1 MKYYNKEN
9 RRQPMS
15 KRLVII
21 DGNSLINR
29 AFFAIQQR
37 LTNKDGV
44 PTNAVY
50 GFLNMLFKVIEDYQP
65 EFLSVAFDMKAPTF
79 RHSAYSDY
87 KGTRKGM
94 PDELAVQMPILKEIL
109 DAMNIHRTEL
119 SGFEADD
126 LIGTIAK
133 HFGNKGHEVLILTGD
148 KDALQLADEQITVLI
163 TRQGI
168 SNIDVMTPQKI
179 QEDFELTPMQIIDL
193 KGLSGDTS
201 DNIPGIPSIGPKTA
215 TKLLKQF
222 QSVEGLIEGVAQIEN
237 KRIRELVIEYAHQ
250 AMMSKKLATIEIN
263 VPLEFD
269 EDDFKY
275 DKPDVKELVSLFKL
289 YELKSF
295 IPRISAEPLEVKRP
309 ELRMNIIDQ
318 ALELPLYVET
328 LLKEAAI
335 GIYILND
342 KRNVRADEPVGLGI
356 ATGEGESYYFNFE
369 QYSFND
375 FAAYYGDWL
384 FDEKLSICGY
394 DLKKE
399 WLIAFSHG
407 KHFYGSLFDGFIA
420 HYLLASGKSG
430 YTIEDSCSD
439 YLGLTISSEEE
450 VIGKGAKQIKMADLP
465 IAEAGQYA
473 CERAYASL
481 LLEKP
486 LREKMKEESL
496 ETLFNDVEMPLVEVL
511 SSMEYEGFN
520 IDQDELAQINEAV
533 TLKIVEIEKDIFAF
547 VEQPFN
553 LNSPKQLGEIL
564 FEKLGLAH
572 GKKTK
577 TGYSTSVDV
586 LEKLMDAHPIVPLIL
601 EYRTYAKLKSTYLDG
616 LKAVINP
623 NTLKIHSSLNQT
635 VAVTGRLSST
645 EPNLQNIPVRI
656 PLGRRIRKVFI
667 PTKGNVLVDADYSQI
682 ELRILAHYSGDPN
695 LIKAFKE
702 GLDIHTIT
710 ASQVFNMPLDKVTSL
725 ERGRA
730 KAVNFG
736 IVYGMSDFGL
746 SENLGIPRKT
756 AKLYIDSYFENY
768 PNVKSF
774 MEGAIEACRDQGY
787 VTTLLGRRRYIPDIQ
802 ASNFQVRS
810 FAERTAMNTPIQGSA
825 ADLIKLA
832 MILVYRELEERQLK
846 SRLILQVHDEL
857 IVDTLPEEL
866 EVVTDIVKR
875 NMEEAMSLLVP
886 MLVEIHSG
894 PSWYETK

>member
-1 MKYYNKEN
+1 
-9 RRQPMS
+9 MS
-15 KRLVII
+15 KRLIII

-65 EFLSVAFDMKAPTF
+65 DYLSVAFDMKAPTF
-79 RHSAYSDY
+79 RHTAFSDY

-133 HFGNKGHEVLILTGD
+133 HFGSHGHEVMVLTGD

-163 TRQGI
+163 TKQGI

-179 QEDFELTPMQIIDL
+179 VEDYELTPAQIIDL

-215 TKLLKQF
+215 TKLLKQYH
-222 QSVEGLIEGVAQIEN
+222 SVEQLIEEVDTIEN
-237 KRIRELVIEYAHQ
+237 KRIRELVVEYAHQ
-250 AMMSKKLATIEIN
+250 AMMSKRLATIEVN
-263 VPLEFD
+263 VPLELV
-269 EDDFKY
+269 EEDFKF
-275 DKPDVKELVSLFKL
+275 DQPNTKALVDLLML

-295 IPRISAEPLEVKRP
+295 IPRISTEALEVKKP
-309 ELRMNIIDQ
+309 EMKIVCIDQ
-318 ALELPLYVET
+318 ALELALYMES
-328 LLKEAAI
+328 LSKHKSI
-335 GIYILND
+335 GLFILND
-342 KRNVRADEPVGLGI
+342 KSNVRTDEPTGLAI
-356 ATGEGESYYFNFE
+356 ATDDGTGYYFNFS
-369 QYSFND
+369 QYSFKD
-375 FAAYYGDWL
+375 FADSYGSWL
-384 FDEKLSICGY
+384 FAEDMTISGF

-399 WLIAFSHG
+399 WLVAMNHD
-407 KHFYGSLFDGFIA
+407 KHFFGQLFDGFIA
-420 HYLLASGKSG
+420 HYLLASGRSN
-430 YTIEDSCSD
+430 YTIEDTSFD
-439 YLGLTISSEEE
+439 YLGLTIDSDEQ
-450 VIGKGAKQIKMADLP
+450 VIGKGAKLRKFSQLTLE
-465 IAEAGQYA
+465 EASKYA
-473 CERAYASL
+473 CERAFVSL
-481 LLEKP
+481 RLKEALTEK
-486 LREKMKEESL
+486 LVEEDL
-496 ETLFNDVEMPLVEVL
+496 NTLFTEIEMPLVEVL
-511 SSMEYEGFN
+511 SSMEYEGFSV
-520 IDQDELAQINEAV
+520 DQKELDEINVAV
-533 TLKIVEIEKDIFAF
+533 TDKLVEIERDIFSF
-547 VEQPFN
+547 VETPFN
-553 LNSPKQLGEIL
+553 LNSPKQLGEVL

-577 TGYSTSVDV
+577 TGYSTNVDV
-586 LEKLMDAHPIVPLIL
+586 LEKLVSAHPIVPLVL
-601 EYRTYAKLKSTYLDG
+601 EYRTYSKLKSTYLDG

-623 NTLKIHSSLNQT
+623 VTLKIHSSLNQT

-656 PLGRRIRKVFI
+656 PLGRRIRKVFV
-667 PTKGNVLVDADYSQI
+667 PTGSNTLVDADYSQI
-682 ELRILAHYSGDPN
+682 ELRILAHYSEDPN

-710 ASQVFNMPLDKVTSL
+710 ASQVFNMPVEKVTSL

-774 MEGAIEACRDQGY
+774 MEGKIEECRDQGY
-787 VTTLLGRRRYIPDIQ
+787 VTTILGRRRYIPDIQ

-832 MILVYRELEERQLK
+832 MIKVYNEIEKRGLK
-846 SRLILQVHDEL
+846 SKLILQVHDEL
-857 IVDTLPEEL
+857 IVDTVLEEVEIVDEL
-866 EVVTDIVKR
+866 VKR
-875 NMEEAMSLLVP
+875 NMEDAMTLNVP

>member
-1 MKYYNKEN
+1 
-9 RRQPMS
+9 MS
-15 KRLVII
+15 KRLIII

-65 EFLSVAFDMKAPTF
+65 DYLSVAFDMKAPTF
-79 RHSAYSDY
+79 RHTAFSDY

-133 HFGNKGHEVLILTGD
+133 HFGSHGHEVMVLTGD

-163 TRQGI
+163 TKQGI

-179 QEDFELTPMQIIDL
+179 VEDYELTPAQIIDL

-215 TKLLKQF
+215 TKLLKQYH
-222 QSVEGLIEGVAQIEN
+222 SVEQLIEEVDTIEN
-237 KRIRELVIEYAHQ
+237 KRIRELVVEYAHQ
-250 AMMSKKLATIEIN
+250 AMMSKRLATIEVN
-263 VPLEFD
+263 VPLELV
-269 EDDFKY
+269 EEDFKF
-275 DKPDVKELVSLFKL
+275 DQPNTKALVDLLML

-295 IPRISAEPLEVKRP
+295 IPRISTEALEVKKP
-309 ELRMNIIDQ
+309 EMKIVCIDQ
-318 ALELPLYVET
+318 ALELALYMES
-328 LLKEAAI
+328 LSKHKSI
-335 GIYILND
+335 GLFILND
-342 KRNVRADEPVGLGI
+342 KSNVRTDEPTGLAI
-356 ATGEGESYYFNFE
+356 ATDDGTGYYFNFS
-369 QYSFND
+369 QYSFKD
-375 FAAYYGDWL
+375 FADSYGSWL
-384 FDEKLSICGY
+384 FTEDMTISGF

-399 WLIAFSHG
+399 WLVAMNHD
-407 KHFYGSLFDGFIA
+407 KHFFGQLFDGFIA
-420 HYLLASGKSG
+420 HYLLASGRSN
-430 YTIEDSCSD
+430 YTIEDTSFD
-439 YLGLTISSEEE
+439 YLGLTIDSDEQ
-450 VIGKGAKQIKMADLP
+450 VIGKGAKLRKFSQLTLE
-465 IAEAGQYA
+465 EASKYA
-473 CERAYASL
+473 CERAFVSL
-481 LLEKP
+481 RLKEALTEK
-486 LREKMKEESL
+486 LVEEDL
-496 ETLFNDVEMPLVEVL
+496 NTLFTEIEMPLVEVL
-511 SSMEYEGFN
+511 SSMEYEGFSV
-520 IDQDELAQINEAV
+520 DQKELDEINVAV
-533 TLKIVEIEKDIFAF
+533 TDKLVEIERDIFSF
-547 VEQPFN
+547 VETPFN
-553 LNSPKQLGEIL
+553 LNSPKQLGEVL

-577 TGYSTSVDV
+577 TGYSTNVDV
-586 LEKLMDAHPIVPLIL
+586 LEKLVSAHPIVPLVL
-601 EYRTYAKLKSTYLDG
+601 EYRTYSKLKSTYLDG

-623 NTLKIHSSLNQT
+623 VTLKIHSSLNQT

-656 PLGRRIRKVFI
+656 PLGRRIRKVFV
-667 PTKGNVLVDADYSQI
+667 PTGSNTLVDADYSQI
-682 ELRILAHYSGDPN
+682 ELRILAHYSEDPN

-710 ASQVFNMPLDKVTSL
+710 ASQVFNMPVEKVTSL

-774 MEGAIEACRDQGY
+774 MEGKIEECRDQGY
-787 VTTLLGRRRYIPDIQ
+787 VTTILGRRRYIPDIQ

-832 MILVYRELEERQLK
+832 MIKVYNEIEKRGLK
-846 SRLILQVHDEL
+846 SKLILQVHDEL
-857 IVDTLPEEL
+857 IVDTVLEEVEIVDEL
-866 EVVTDIVKR
+866 VKR
-875 NMEEAMSLLVP
+875 NMEDAMTLNVP

>member
-1 MKYYNKEN
+1 
-9 RRQPMS
+9 MS
-15 KRLVII
+15 KRLIII

-65 EFLSVAFDMKAPTF
+65 DYLSVAFDMKAPTF
-79 RHSAYSDY
+79 RHTAYSDY

-133 HFGNKGHEVLILTGD
+133 HFGSHGHEVMVLTGD

-163 TRQGI
+163 TKQGI
-168 SNIDVMTPQKI
+168 SNIDVMTPEKI
-179 QEDFELTPMQIIDL
+179 IADYELTPLQIIDL

-201 DNIPGIPSIGPKTA
+201 DNIPGIPSVGPKTA
-215 TKLLKQF
+215 TKLLKQYH
-222 QSVEGLIEGVAQIEN
+222 SVEQLIEEVDTIEN

-250 AMMSKKLATIEIN
+250 AMMSKRLATIEIN
-263 VPLEFD
+263 VPLEFN
-269 EDDFKY
+269 EEDFKF
-275 DKPDVKELVSLFKL
+275 DEPNTKALVDLLML

-295 IPRISAEPLEVKRP
+295 IPRIATEALEVKKP
-309 ELRMNIIDQ
+309 ELKITCIDQ
-318 ALELPLYVET
+318 ALELAMNVED
-328 LLKEAAI
+328 LSKHKSI
-335 GIYILND
+335 GLYILND
-342 KRNVRADEPVGLGI
+342 KSNVRSDEPTGLAI
-356 ATGEGESYYFNFE
+356 ATGTGNCYYFNFS
-369 QYSFND
+369 QYNFND
-375 FAAYYGDWL
+375 FADLYGTWL
-384 FDEKLSICGY
+384 FAEDMSISGY

-399 WLIAFSHG
+399 WLVVMNHQQHFRG
-407 KHFYGSLFDGFIA
+407 KLFDGFIA
-420 HYLLASGKSG
+420 HYLLASGRSN
-430 YTIEDSCSD
+430 YNIEDTSFD
-439 YLGLTISSEEE
+439 YLGLTIDSDEKI
-450 VIGKGAKQIKMADLP
+450 IGKGAKLKKFTQLALE
-465 IAEAGQYA
+465 EASQYA
-473 CERAYASL
+473 CERAFVSL
-481 LLEKP
+481 SLNHALSEK
-486 LREKMKEESL
+486 LQEEELSD
-496 ETLFNDVEMPLVEVL
+496 LFTDIEMPLVEVL
-511 SSMEYEGFN
+511 SSMEYEGFMV
-520 IDQDELAQINEAV
+520 DQKELDEINQAV
-533 TLKIVEIEKDIFAF
+533 TEKLVEIERDIFAF
-547 VEQPFN
+547 VDTPFN
-553 LNSPKQLGEIL
+553 LNSPKQLGEVL
-564 FEKLGLAH
+564 FEKLGLPH

-577 TGYSTSVDV
+577 TGYSTNVDV
-586 LEKLMDAHPIVPLIL
+586 LEKLMSAHPMVPLVL

-623 NTLKIHSSLNQT
+623 ITQKIHSSLNQT

-667 PTKGNVLVDADYSQI
+667 PTGDNTLVDADYSQI
-682 ELRILAHYSGDPN
+682 ELRILAHYSDDPN
-695 LIKAFKE
+695 LVKAFNE
-702 GLDIHTIT
+702 GQDIHTIT
-710 ASQVFNMPLDKVTSL
+710 ASQVFNMPVEKITSL

-774 MEGAIEACRDQGY
+774 MEGKIEECRDQGY
-787 VTTLLGRRRYIPDIQ
+787 VTTILGRRRYIPDIQ

-832 MILVYRELEERQLK
+832 MIKVYNEIESRGLK
-846 SRLILQVHDEL
+846 SKLILQVHDEL
-857 IVDTLPEEL
+857 IVDTVIEEV
-866 EVVTDIVKR
+866 EVIDEIVKR
-875 NMEEAMSLLVP
+875 NMEDAMTLKVP

-894 PSWYETK
+894 PNWYETK

>member
-1 MKYYNKEN
+1 
-9 RRQPMS
+9 MS
-15 KRLVII
+15 KRLIII

-65 EFLSVAFDMKAPTF
+65 DYLSVAFDMKAPTF
-79 RHSAYSDY
+79 RHTAYSDY

-133 HFGNKGHEVLILTGD
+133 HFGGHGHEVMVLTGD

-163 TRQGI
+163 TKQGI
-168 SNIDVMTPQKI
+168 SNIDVMTPEKI
-179 QEDFELTPMQIIDL
+179 IEDYELTPLQIIDL

-215 TKLLKQF
+215 TKLLKQYH
-222 QSVEGLIEGVAQIEN
+222 SVEQLIEEADTIEN
-237 KRIRELVIEYAHQ
+237 KRIRELVGEYAHQ
-250 AMMSKKLATIEIN
+250 AMMSKRLATIEIN
-263 VPLEFD
+263 VPLELNEEDFKFD
-269 EDDFKY
+269 E
-275 DKPDVKELVSLFKL
+275 PNTKELVDLLML

-295 IPRISAEPLEVKRP
+295 IPRISTEALEVKKP
-309 ELRMNIIDQ
+309 ELKITSIDQ
-318 ALELPLYVET
+318 ALELAMCVEPLSAHKQVG
-328 LLKEAAI
+328 L
-335 GIYILND
+335 YILND
-342 KRNVRADEPVGLGI
+342 KANVRADEPVGLAIGTD
-356 ATGEGESYYFNFE
+356 TGECYYFNFS
-369 QYSFND
+369 QYSFKD
-375 FAAYYGDWL
+375 FANLYGEWL
-384 FDEKLSICGY
+384 FSEDMTISGY

-399 WLIAFSHG
+399 WLIVMNHQEHFKG
-407 KHFYGSLFDGFIA
+407 KLFDGFIA
-420 HYLLASGKSG
+420 HYLLASGRSN
-430 YTIEDSCSD
+430 YNIEDTCFD
-439 YLGLTISSEEE
+439 YLGLTIDSDEQ
-450 VIGKGAKQIKMADLP
+450 VVGKGVKQKKFDQLTLE
-465 IAEAGQYA
+465 EASQYA
-473 CERAYASL
+473 CERAFVSL
-481 LLEKP
+481 KLNHALSEKLE
-486 LREKMKEESL
+486 EEELSN
-496 ETLFNDVEMPLVEVL
+496 LFTEVEMPLVEVL
-511 SSMEYEGFN
+511 SSMEYEGFMV
-520 IDQDELAQINEAV
+520 DPKELDEINHAV
-533 TLKIVEIEKDIFAF
+533 TEKLVEIERDIFAF
-547 VEQPFN
+547 VETPFN
-553 LNSPKQLGEIL
+553 LNSPKQLGEVL
-564 FEKLGLAH
+564 FEKLGLPH

-577 TGYSTSVDV
+577 TGYSTNVDV
-586 LEKLMDAHPIVPLIL
+586 LEKLTSAHPMVPLVL
-601 EYRTYAKLKSTYLDG
+601 EYRTYSKLKSTYLDG

-623 NTLKIHSSLNQT
+623 ITHKIHSSLNQT

-667 PTKGNVLVDADYSQI
+667 PTGDNTLVDADYSQI
-682 ELRILAHYSGDPN
+682 ELRILAHYSDDPN
-695 LIKAFKE
+695 LVKAFNE
-702 GLDIHTIT
+702 GQDIHTIT
-710 ASQVFNMPLDKVTSL
+710 ASQVFNMPVEKITSL

-774 MEGAIEACRDQGY
+774 MEGKIEECRDQGY
-787 VTTLLGRRRYIPDIQ
+787 VTTILGRRRYIPDIQ

-832 MILVYRELEERQLK
+832 MIKVYREIEKRGLRSK
-846 SRLILQVHDEL
+846 LILQVHDEL
-857 IVDTLPEEL
+857 IVDTVLEEVDIID
-866 EVVTDIVKR
+866 EIVKR
-875 NMEEAMSLLVP
+875 NMEDAMTLKVP

>member
-1 MKYYNKEN
+1 
-9 RRQPMS
+9 MS
-15 KRLVII
+15 KRLIII

-65 EFLSVAFDMKAPTF
+65 DYLSVAFDMKAPTF
-79 RHSAYSDY
+79 RHTAYSDY

-133 HFGNKGHEVLILTGD
+133 HFGGHGHEVMILTGD

-163 TRQGI
+163 TKQGI
-168 SNIDVMTPQKI
+168 SSIDVMTPEKI
-179 QEDFELTPMQIIDL
+179 MADFELSPLQIIDL

-201 DNIPGIPSIGPKTA
+201 DNIPGIPSVGPKTA
-215 TKLLKQF
+215 TKLLKQYH
-222 QSVEGLIEGVAQIEN
+222 SVEQLIEEADTIEN
-237 KRIRELVIEYAHQ
+237 KRIRELVVEYAHQ
-250 AMMSKKLATIEIN
+250 AMMSKRLATIEIN
-263 VPLEFD
+263 VPLEFN
-269 EDDFKY
+269 EDDFKF
-275 DKPDVKELVSLFKL
+275 DEPNTKALVDLLML

-295 IPRISAEPLEVKRP
+295 IPRISTEALEVKKTD
-309 ELRMNIIDQ
+309 LKIVTIDQ
-318 ALELPLYVET
+318 ALELALYLEPLS
-328 LLKEAAI
+328 KEKAI
-335 GIYILND
+335 GIYLLND
-342 KRNVRADEPVGLGI
+342 KSNVRSDEPAGLGI
-356 ATGEGESYYFNFE
+356 ATAKGDCYYFNFS
-369 QYSFND
+369 QFSFKD
-375 FAAYYGDWL
+375 FTNLYGQWL
-384 FDEKLSICGY
+384 FGKDMALSGY

-399 WLIAFSHG
+399 WLMVMNHES
-407 KHFYGSLFDGFIA
+407 HFYGELFDGFIA
-420 HYLLASGKSG
+420 HYLLAAGRSN
-430 YTIEDSCSD
+430 YNIEDTAYD
-439 YLGLTISSEEE
+439 FLGLTIDPDEK
-450 VIGKGAKQIKMADLP
+450 VVGKGAKQKKLKELTLE
-465 IAEAGQYA
+465 EASQYA
-473 CERAYASL
+473 CDRAYVSL
-481 LLEKP
+481 LLKEALTEK
-486 LREKMKEESL
+486 LNEEEL
-496 ETLFNDVEMPLVEVL
+496 MTLFSEVEMPLVEVL
-511 SSMEYEGFN
+511 SSMEYEGFMV
-520 IDQDELAQINEAV
+520 DQTELSEINKAV
-533 TLKIVEIEKDIFAF
+533 TDKLVEIERDIFAF
-547 VEQPFN
+547 VETPFN
-553 LNSPKQLGEIL
+553 LNSPKQLGEVL
-564 FEKLGLAH
+564 FDKLGLPH

-577 TGYSTSVDV
+577 TGYSTNVDV
-586 LEKLMDAHPIVPLIL
+586 LEKLTSAHPIVPLVL

-623 NTLKIHSSLNQT
+623 ITQKIHSSLNQT

-656 PLGRRIRKVFI
+656 PLGRRIRKVFV
-667 PTKGNVLVDADYSQI
+667 PTDKNTLVDADYSQI
-682 ELRILAHYSGDPN
+682 ELRILAHYSEDPN

-710 ASQVFNMPLDKVTSL
+710 ASQVFNMPVEKITSL

-774 MEGAIEACRDQGY
+774 MEGKIEECRDQGY
-787 VTTLLGRRRYIPDIQ
+787 VTTVLGRKRYIPDIQ

-832 MILVYRELEERQLK
+832 MIKVYREIESRGLK
-846 SRLILQVHDEL
+846 SKLILQVHDEL
-857 IVDTLPEEL
+857 IVDTAIEE
-866 EVVTDIVKR
+866 VDIINELVKR
-875 NMEEAMSLLVP
+875 NMEDAMTLSVP

>member
-1 MKYYNKEN
+1 
-9 RRQPMS
+9 MS
-15 KRLVII
+15 KRLIII

-65 EFLSVAFDMKAPTF
+65 DYLSVAFDMKAPTF
-79 RHSAYSDY
+79 RHTAYSDY

-133 HFGNKGHEVLILTGD
+133 HFGSHGHEVMVLTGD
-148 KDALQLADEQITVLI
+148 KDALQLADEQITILI
-163 TRQGI
+163 TKQGI
-168 SNIDVMTPQKI
+168 SSIDIMTPEKI
-179 QEDFELTPMQIIDL
+179 LADYELTPLQIIDL

-201 DNIPGIPSIGPKTA
+201 DNIPGIPSVGPKTA
-215 TKLLKQF
+215 TKLLKQYH
-222 QSVEGLIEGVAQIEN
+222 SVEQLIEQADTIEN
-237 KRIRELVIEYAHQ
+237 KRIRELVIEHAHQ
-250 AMMSKKLATIEIN
+250 AMMSKRLATIEIN

-269 EDDFKY
+269 EDDFKF
-275 DKPDVKELVSLFKL
+275 DAPNTKALVDLLML

-295 IPRISAEPLEVKRP
+295 IPRISTEALEVKKTA
-309 ELRMNIIDQ
+309 LNIVAVDQ
-318 ALELPLYVET
+318 ALELALYLEPLS
-328 LLKEAAI
+328 KEKNI
-335 GIYILND
+335 GLYLLND
-342 KRNVRADEPVGLGI
+342 KVNVRSDEPAGLAV
-356 ATGEGESYYFNFE
+356 ATLTGDCYYFNFS
-369 QYSFND
+369 QYSFKD
-375 FAAYYGDWL
+375 FVDLYGTWL
-384 FDEKLSICGY
+384 FAKDVAISGY

-399 WLIAFSHG
+399 WLVVMNHQG
-407 KHFYGSLFDGFIA
+407 HFQGELFDGFIA
-420 HYLLASGKSG
+420 HYLLAAGRSN
-430 YTIEDSCSD
+430 YNIEDTAYD
-439 YLGLTISSEEE
+439 YLGLTIDSDEK
-450 VIGKGAKQIKMADLP
+450 VVGKGVKQKKFSELTLEVAS
-465 IAEAGQYA
+465 QYA
-473 CERAYASL
+473 CDRAYVSL
-481 LLEKP
+481 LLKETLSEK
-486 LREKMKEESL
+486 LKEEDLYSL
-496 ETLFNDVEMPLVEVL
+496 FESVEMPLVEVL
-511 SSMEYEGFN
+511 SSMEYEGFM
-520 IDQDELAQINEAV
+520 IDQNELSAINEAV
-533 TLKIVEIEKDIFAF
+533 SEKLIEIERDIFAF
-547 VEQPFN
+547 VETPFN
-553 LNSPKQLGEIL
+553 LNSPKQLGEVL
-564 FEKLGLAH
+564 FEKLGLPH

-577 TGYSTSVDV
+577 TGYSTNVDV
-586 LEKLMDAHPIVPLIL
+586 LEKLTSAHPIVPLVL

-623 NTLKIHSSLNQT
+623 ITQKIHSSLNQT

-645 EPNLQNIPVRI
+645 EPNLQNIPIRI
-656 PLGRRIRKVFI
+656 PLGRRIRKVFV
-667 PTKGNVLVDADYSQI
+667 PSTENTLVDADYSQI
-682 ELRILAHYSGDPN
+682 ELRILAHYSEDPN

-710 ASQVFNMPLDKVTSL
+710 ASQVFNMPLEKVTSL

-774 MEGAIEACRDQGY
+774 MEGKIEECRDQGY
-787 VTTLLGRRRYIPDIQ
+787 VTTVLGRRRYIPDIQ

-832 MILVYRELEERQLK
+832 MIKVYREIEARNLK
-846 SRLILQVHDEL
+846 SKLILQVHDEL
-857 IVDTLPEEL
+857 IVDTAMDEVDMINEL
-866 EVVTDIVKR
+866 VKR
-875 NMEEAMSLLVP
+875 NMEEALTLNVP